1 MPSLSAEQDIT
12 IKIIKS
18 NDYPP
23 EVTLTPVLPD
33 LKSPQAALVMEN
45 ARIGTFVAWLRVK
58 DPEGAEVSIDVQP
71 EEFFMLDREEMVIIA
86 KKIIRQ
92 RIHSKIRAICNCM
105 RCGTLKKK

>member
-33 LKSPQAALVMEN
+33 LKLPQAALVMEN

-58 DPEGAEVSIDVQP
+58 DPEGDEVEIDVQP

-86 KKIIRQ
+86 KKKSFDREFIPKFELSVTACDAGL
-92 RIHSKIRAICNCM
+92 SK
-105 RCGTLKKK
+105 K

>member
-33 LKSPQAALVMEN
+33 LKSPQAALAMEN
-45 ARIGTFVAWLRVK
+45 ARIRTFVDWLRMK
-58 DPEGAEVSIDVQP
+58 DPAGDEVSIDVQS
-71 EEFFMLDREEMVIIA
+71 EEFFMLDREKMVIIG
-86 KKIIRQ
+86 KKN
-92 RIHSKIRAICNCM
+92 HSTENSFQN
-105 RCGTLKKK
+105 LNYL

>member
-58 DPEGAEVSIDVQP
+58 DPEGAQVSIDVQP

-86 KKIIRQ
+86 KN
-92 RIHSKIRAICNCM
+92 HSTENSFQNSSY
-105 RCGTLKKK
+105 L

>member
-58 DPEGAEVSIDVQP
+58 DPEGDEVSIDIQP

-86 KKIIRQ
+86 KKSFDREFIPKFELSVTACDAGL
-92 RIHSKIRAICNCM
+92 SK
-105 RCGTLKKK
+105 K

>member
-23 EVTLTPVLPD
+23 EVTLTPALPD
-33 LKSPQAALVMEN
+33 SKSPQAALVMEN

-58 DPEGAEVSIDVQP
+58 DPEGDEVSIDVQP

-86 KKIIRQ
+86 KKSFDREFIPKFELSVTACDAGL
-92 RIHSKIRAICNCM
+92 SK
-105 RCGTLKKK
+105 K